1 MEADLKVAPTH
12 TNGIQLSP
20 KCVCVRSVCR
30 WVECLC
36 FVFLDGYFNPL
47 RNPCVCDCWVMMR
60 A

>member
-20 KCVCVRSVCR
+20 KCVCVCSVCR

-36 FVFLDGYFNPL
+36 FVFLDGYFNL
-47 RNPCVCDCWVMMR
+47 LETHVFAIVGL
-60 A
+60 